1 MQFETIRSFGAS
13 ISTGKININEAERDQ
28 SILLKNMVEFNNK
41 SRPKTKEGKDKKIL
55 VIV

>member
-1 MQFETIRSFGAS
+1 MQFETRSFGAS